1 LLRVPLAPAAVRA
14 DAFVRPAS
22 QFAQELRRDKA
33 SLPMISQSF
42 HGAAG
47 RIVAA
52 VAVMALAACAS
63 NSPNQDGIRNTDA
76 ASRVRVAMAAE
87 AAGQPDVAVSM
98 FAAAASAAPDEPEV
112 QARYAAALSRNGQAQ
127 EAERRPRDPRMLLAM
142 GQMRARAGVAAEA
155 IAAFEQVLAQAP
167 RDVAAL
173 NGRGVALDLL
183 GRHGE
188 AQQSYRAAQVVEPS
202 HIASANNLA
211 FSLML
216 SGQAAEA
223 VTILSSLH
231 RRPGA
236 PPRVATNLGI
246 AQAALGDT
254 RGAQA
259 TLEGRVDE
267 ADLGRIVTAL
277 GGAPD
282 RSAPAALQRVAEP
295 R

>member
-1 LLRVPLAPAAVRA
+1 
-14 DAFVRPAS
+14 
-22 QFAQELRRDKA
+22 
-33 SLPMISQSF
+33 MISQSF

-63 NSPNQDGIRNTDA
+63 NSANQDGIRNTDA

-98 FAAAASAAPDEPEV
+98 FAAAASTAPDEPEV

-127 EAERRPRDPRMLLAM
+127 EAEQVIARGLERRPRDPRMLLAM
-142 GQMRARAGVAAEA
+142 GQMRARAGLAAEA
-155 IAAFEQVLAQAP
+155 IAAFDQVLAQAP

-183 GRHGE
+183 SRHGE

-267 ADLGRIVTAL
+267 VDLGRIVTAL

-282 RSAPAALQRVAEP
+282 RSAPAAPQRVAEP